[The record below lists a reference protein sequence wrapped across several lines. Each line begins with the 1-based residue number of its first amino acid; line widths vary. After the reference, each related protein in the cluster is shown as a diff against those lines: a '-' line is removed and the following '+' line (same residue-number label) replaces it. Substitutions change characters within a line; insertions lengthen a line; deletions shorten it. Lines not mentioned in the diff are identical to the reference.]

1 MLYRANVP
9 RVCFV
14 SFVSAWLNRCAV
26 TGRSRLARTAST
38 LRCPRVALAFYQGS
52 LVHGPVSREPQ
63 RRLVLHAAVF
73 SRSSADSFFP
83 TRRSLLEEEV
93 DDHCF
98 SATTTLR

>member
-1 MLYRANVP
+1 MSP

-63 RRLVLHAAVF
+63 RRLGLHAPVF

-93 DDHCF
+93 GDHCF
-98 SATTTLR
+98 SATPTLR